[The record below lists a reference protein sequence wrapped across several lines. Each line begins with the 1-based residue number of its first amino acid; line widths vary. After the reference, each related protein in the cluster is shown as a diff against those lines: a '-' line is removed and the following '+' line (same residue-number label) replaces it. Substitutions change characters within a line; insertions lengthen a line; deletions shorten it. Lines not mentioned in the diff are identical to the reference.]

1 MIKIRSIAVL
11 LGAFA
16 LAACEKNGV
25 QDITGSLPASSIRFF
40 NFAVNAPA
48 VNFYAND
55 TKLTAVLSTVGKELP
70 TGVTYGGVGA
80 GGYYSGVNPGTY
92 QFAGKLADTAAKN
105 VAVSKVTT
113 TLEAGKKYSFFMSG
127 FYDVP
132 TRTADGFVV
141 EDNYSASYD
150 YSQAY
155 VRFVNVIS
163 NAAPLTLYAKNRDTG
178 VEVPV
183 GGAVAYKTAGAFAPL
198 PNGVYDLNVRL
209 AGSTVNTITR
219 ASVSF
224 AAGRIYTIGA
234 RGDITVT
241 STTATN
247 RPFLD
252 NTINR

>member
-11 LGAFA
+11 MGA
-16 LAACEKNGV
+16 LALASCEKNGV
-25 QDITGSLPASSIRFF
+25 QDITGSLPASRIRFF

-55 TKLTAVLSTVGKELP
+55 TKLTAVLSTVGKESP
-70 TGVTYGGVGA
+70 SGVAYGGVGS
-80 GGYYSGVNPGTY
+80 GGYYSGINPGTY
-92 QFAGKLADTAAKN
+92 TFAGIISDTAVKN

-113 TLEAGKKYSFFMSG
+113 TLDAGKNYSFFMSG
-127 FYDVP
+127 FYDVA

-141 EDNYSASYD
+141 EDNFPASYD
-150 YSQAY
+150 YTQAS

-183 GGAVAYKTAGAFAPL
+183 GAAVAYKSAGAFTPL
-198 PNGVYDLNVRL
+198 PNGVYDLSARL
-209 AGSTVNTITR
+209 AGATANTISR

-224 AAGRIYTIGA
+224 TAGRIYTIGA

-247 RPFLD
+247 RPSLD